1 MFEDEAALIAHGEAF
16 VATSLPKARW
26 THEGHFAAALY
37 LIARRPDIMPERDMP
52 DMIRRYNLT
61 TGVANTDTG
70 GYHETITQASLI
82 KARAFLATR
91 PKDEPLHL
99 TSAALMQS
107 ALGDKNWP
115 LVNWTKQT
123 LFSVE
128 ARRYWVAPDL
138 VALD

>member
-16 VATSLPKARW
+16 VATTLPKARW

-37 LIARRPDIMPERDMP
+37 LIARRPDIVPERDMP
-52 DMIRRYNLT
+52 QMIRRYNIA
-61 TGVANTDTG
+61 TGGENTDSA

-107 ALGDKNWP
+107 ELGDKNWP
-115 LVNWTKQT
+115 LVHWTKEK

-128 ARRYWVAPDL
+128 ARRHWVAPD
-138 VALD
+138 VLDL